1 MSSSHYAVWLKHR
14 IKRRIALTSIYGRP
28 QNTAG
33 SAGILKYCVNT
44 EQLIEAGNACREA
57 NDPEGALKN
66 YAQALTQDRMSA
78 SAFNNYGNVLREI
91 GEPAAG
97 IPFLE
102 RAIQL
107 APGAATP
114 NFNLAVAYLL
124 SGDYARGWPQ
134 YEHRWNF
141 EHLAGTL
148 PTHGQPRWTGQD
160 LKDKTILVTQEQ
172 GLGDV
177 IQFSRFLF
185 HVHGLGARILLQ
197 VNDNL
202 APLFRGS
209 AVIHEIIDVTDAPA
223 EFDYWTPIMSMA
235 GVIGVT
241 LQNLPHQLQYLAA
254 RAEETQRW
262 HTRLGA
268 KRRLRV
274 GICWSG
280 RPDSWINRHKGMPF
294 EVALALIQRNP
305 DYDWH
310 NLQAECTAE
319 QTEILTATGVQCHAG
334 LIRNFGDTA
343 GLIHHLDVVIAVDT
357 AVAHLAG
364 ALGRPVWIP
373 LNWYGTDWRWGLGQ
387 DSTAW
392 YPSARLFRQP
402 ALGDWATVVDRI
414 HQYLSWFKV

>member
-1 MSSSHYAVWLKHR
+1 M
-14 IKRRIALTSIYGRP
+14 
-28 QNTAG
+28 
-33 SAGILKYCVNT
+33 NT

-66 YAQALTQDRMSA
+66 YAQALTQDRNSA

-102 RAIQL
+102 RATQL
-107 APGAATP
+107 VPGAVTP
-114 NFNLAVAYLL
+114 NFNLAVARLL
-124 SGDYARGWPQ
+124 MGDYARGWPQ
-134 YEHRWNF
+134 YEHRWNY

-148 PTHGQPRWTGQD
+148 PTHAQPRWTGQD
-160 LKDKTILVTQEQ
+160 LKDKTILVVQEQ
-172 GLGDV
+172 GLGDT
-177 IQFSRFLF
+177 IQFVRFIF
-185 HVHGLGARILLQ
+185 GLHNAGGRVILQ

-202 APLFRGS
+202 SPLFAGS
-209 AVIHEIIDVTDAPA
+209 PVIHQIIDVNNTP
-223 EFDYWTPIMSMA
+223 EGFDYWTPIMSTA
-235 GVIGVT
+235 GILGVT

-254 RAEETQRW
+254 RTDLARAWQE
-262 HTRLGA
+262 RLGS

-294 EVALALIQRNP
+294 EVMLELIQRNP
-305 DYDWH
+305 GYEWI
-310 NLQAECTAE
+310 NLQVECSADE
-319 QTEILTATGVQCHAG
+319 AKILEDNGVKNFPG
-334 LIRNFGDTA
+334 LIRNFADSA
-343 GLIHHLDVVIAVDT
+343 ALIHHLDVVISVDT

-392 YPSARLFRQP
+392 YPSARLFRQTK
-402 ALGDWATVVDRI
+402 LGDWSTVTDRI

>member
-1 MSSSHYAVWLKHR
+1 MSSSHYAVGLKHR
-14 IKRRIALTSIYGRP
+14 IKRRIALTSIYGQS

-33 SAGILKYCVNT
+33 SGRILKYSVNT
-44 EQLIEAGNACREA
+44 EQLIQAGNACREA

-66 YAQALTQDRMSA
+66 YALALTQDRMSA

-124 SGDYARGWPQ
+124 TGDYARGWPQ

-148 PTHGQPRWTGQD
+148 PVYTQPRWTGQD

-209 AVIHEIIDVTDAPA
+209 AVIHEIIDVADTPA

-254 RAEETQRW
+254 RSEETQSW

-274 GICWSG
+274 GMCWSG

-310 NLQAECTAE
+310 NLQAECAVE

-343 GLIHHLDVVIAVDT
+343 GLIHHLDVVISVDT

-387 DSTAW
+387 DSTPW

-402 ALGDWATVVDRI
+402 AMGDWATVVDRI